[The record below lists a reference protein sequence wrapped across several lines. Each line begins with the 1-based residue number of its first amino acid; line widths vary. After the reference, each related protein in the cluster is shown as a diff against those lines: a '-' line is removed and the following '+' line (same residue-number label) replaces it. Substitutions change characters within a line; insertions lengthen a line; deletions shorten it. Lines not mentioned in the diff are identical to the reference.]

1 KPIVGVMADFNQQ
14 SLHELVKPL
23 VFTSNLK
30 YSYAFHVALKPLD
43 AEGTLWKN
51 TIAKIENAFKKN
63 YPEED
68 FSYQF
73 FDESIAKFYK
83 SEQDLSRLLKWA
95 TGLAIFI
102 SCMGLLGLVIYTTNQ
117 RTKEIGVRKVLG
129 ASVSNIVSL
138 LSKDFVLLVMIA
150 FVIAAPLAWWV
161 LNTWLQNFA
170 YRTSINWWV
179 FAVSGLSM
187 IVIALVTLS
196 IQTIKAAMA
205 NPVKSLRTE

>member
-1 KPIVGVMADFNQQ
+1 MADFNQQ